1 MVLLGLRDSRVC
13 NSTRNVRGLRGEYLL
28 AEGVKVN
35 GPAFANVNITSLAEE
50 MTPGVTAADAEFE
63 RDR

>member
-1 MVLLGLRDSRVC
+1 MQLQPERPRS
-13 NSTRNVRGLRGEYLL
+13 RGECRL
-28 AEGVKVN
+28 AEGVKVH
-35 GPAFANVNITSLAEE
+35 GPAFANANITSLAGE

>member
-1 MVLLGLRDSRVC
+1 MQFHPERARS
-13 NSTRNVRGLRGEYLL
+13 SGEYLL

>member
-1 MVLLGLRDSRVC
+1 
-13 NSTRNVRGLRGEYLL
+13 VRGLRGEYLL